1 MPESP
6 SMKST
11 VNSSIGPTSAK
22 KFEMQIAESSV
33 KCMVGDTRP
42 DPHRLDD
49 LVVLNICRSRRWLG
63 VAVGLALAVSRGVAA
78 EWYSFQA
85 GSGGWH
91 LGTLAVENLDEDPA
105 PEIIVPYRDN
115 SGR

>member
-63 VAVGLALAVSRGVAA
+63 VAVGWRWPFHVGWQRNGTHSRP
-78 EWYSFQA
+78 
-85 GSGGWH
+85 
-91 LGTLAVENLDEDPA
+91 AVEVGISALWPWKTWMKIL
-105 PEIIVPYRDN
+105 PPK
-115 SGR
+115 S